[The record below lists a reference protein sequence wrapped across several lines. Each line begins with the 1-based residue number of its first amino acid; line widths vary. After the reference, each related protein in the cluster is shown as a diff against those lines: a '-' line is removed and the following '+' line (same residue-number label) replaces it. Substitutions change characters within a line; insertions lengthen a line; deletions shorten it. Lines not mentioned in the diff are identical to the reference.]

1 MNEELQS
8 VKNELLAAIQE
19 VRAEQKES
27 EVRIVREMTQV
38 VDQVVHEVVN
48 QVVNEVVHRVVH
60 DTETKLLTAF
70 FRWQESSAIKFQR
83 LKADTGNATRELEL
97 RLENVEARLEE
108 VEKRYLS
115 GGGPTQ

>member
-1 MNEELQS
+1 MNEELQG

-27 EVRIVREMTQV
+27 ELRIVREMTQM
-38 VDQVVHEVVN
+38 VHE
-48 QVVNEVVHRVVH
+48 VVH

-70 FRWQESSAIKFQR
+70 FRWQENSSVKFQR
-83 LKADTGNATRELEL
+83 LKADTGNATREIEL

-115 GGGPTQ
+115 GGGQTQ

>member
-1 MNEELQS
+1 LVHE
-8 VKNELLAAIQE
+8 
-19 VRAEQKES
+19 
-27 EVRIVREMTQV
+27 
-38 VDQVVHEVVN
+38 VVHEVVN

>member
-1 MNEELQS
+1 MNEELQV

-19 VRAEQKES
+19 LRAERKES
-27 EVRIVREMTQV
+27 EARIVREVTQV
-38 VDQVVHEVVN
+38 VQK
-48 QVVNEVVHRVVH
+48 VVH
-60 DTETKLLTAF
+60 DFETKLLTAF
-70 FRWQESSAIKFQR
+70 LRWQENSNVKFQG

-115 GGGPTQ
+115 GGGPVQ

>member
-1 MNEELQS
+1 MNEELQV
-8 VKNELLAAIQE
+8 VKNELLAAIQ
-19 VRAEQKES
+19 QS
-27 EVRIVREMTQV
+27 EDRVLEKVSV
-38 VDQVVHEVVN
+38 LVHEVVH
-48 QVVNEVVHRVVH
+48 QVVH

-70 FRWQESSAIKFQR
+70 FRWQENSNIKFQR
-83 LKADTGNATRELEL
+83 LKADTGNATREIEL

>member
-1 MNEELQS
+1 MNEELQG
-8 VKNELLAAIQE
+8 VKNELLAAFQGG
-19 VRAEQKES
+19 RAEQKE
-27 EVRIVREMTQV
+27 REARMLRELTQV
-38 VDQVVHEVVN
+38 VQQVVQQVVH
-48 QVVNEVVHRVVH
+48 
-60 DTETKLLTAF
+60 DFETRMLTAF
-70 FRWQESSAIKFQR
+70 LRWQDNSNTKFQR

>member
-1 MNEELQS
+1 MNEELQG
-8 VKNELLAAIQE
+8 VKNELLAAIQQSE
-19 VRAEQKES
+19 DRVLQK
-27 EVRIVREMTQV
+27 VTVL
-38 VDQVVHEVVN
+38 VHEVVN
-48 QVVNEVVHRVVH
+48 QVVH

-70 FRWQESSAIKFQR
+70 FRWQENGNIKFQR

>member
-19 VRAEQKES
+19 VRAEQKED
-27 EVRIVREMTQV
+27 VARILQ
-38 VDQVVHEVVN
+38 
-48 QVVNEVVHRVVH
+48 VVH

-70 FRWQESSAIKFQR
+70 FRWQENSSVKFQR

-97 RLENVEARLEE
+97 RLENVEE

>member
-1 MNEELQS
+1 MNEELQG

-27 EVRIVREMTQV
+27 EIRIVREMTQM
-38 VDQVVHEVVN
+38 VH
-48 QVVNEVVHRVVH
+48 QVVH

-70 FRWQESSAIKFQR
+70 FRWQENSNVKFQR
-83 LKADTGNATRELEL
+83 LKADTGNATREIEL

>member
-1 MNEELQS
+1 MNEELQG

-27 EVRIVREMTQV
+27 EARILREVTQV
-38 VDQVVHEVVN
+38 VHQVVH
-48 QVVNEVVHRVVH
+48 
-60 DTETKLLTAF
+60 DFETKLLTAF
-70 FRWQESSAIKFQR
+70 LRWQDNSNTKFQR
-83 LKADTGNATRELEL
+83 LKADTGNATREIEL

-115 GGGPTQ
+115 GGGQTQ

>member
-1 MNEELQS
+1 MNEELQG

-19 VRAEQKES
+19 VRAEQRES
-27 EVRIVREMTQV
+27 ELRIVREMTQM
-38 VDQVVHEVVN
+38 VHQVVN
-48 QVVNEVVHRVVH
+48 QVVH

-70 FRWQESSAIKFQR
+70 FRWQENSNIKFQR
-83 LKADTGNATRELEL
+83 LKADTGNATREIEL

-115 GGGPTQ
+115 GGGPAQ

>member
-1 MNEELQS
+1 MNEELQV

-19 VRAEQKES
+19 LRAERKES
-27 EVRIVREMTQV
+27 EIRIVREVTQM
-38 VDQVVHEVVN
+38 VHEVVN
-48 QVVNEVVHRVVH
+48 QVVNQVVH

-70 FRWQESSAIKFQR
+70 LRWQENGNIKFQR
-83 LKADTGNATRELEL
+83 LKADTGNATREIEL

-115 GGGPTQ
+115 GGGPPQ

>member
-1 MNEELQS
+1 MNEELQGI
-8 VKNELLAAIQE
+8 KNELLAAIQGG
-19 VRAEQKES
+19 RAEQKES
-27 EVRIVREMTQV
+27 ELRIVREVTQM
-38 VDQVVHEVVN
+38 VHEVVN
-48 QVVNEVVHRVVH
+48 QVVH
-60 DTETKLLTAF
+60 DFETRMLTAF
-70 FRWQESSAIKFQR
+70 LRWQDNSNTKFQR

>member
-1 MNEELQS
+1 MNEELQG

-27 EVRIVREMTQV
+27 EARIL
-38 VDQVVHEVVN
+38 
-48 QVVNEVVHRVVH
+48 RVVH
-60 DTETKLLTAF
+60 DSETKLLTAF
-70 FRWQESSAIKFQR
+70 LRWQDNSNTKFQR

-115 GGGPTQ
+115 GGGQTQ

>member
-8 VKNELLAAIQE
+8 VKNELLAAIQQSE
-19 VRAEQKES
+19 DRVLQKVS
-27 EVRIVREMTQV
+27 VLI
-38 VDQVVHEVVN
+38 HEVVH

-70 FRWQESSAIKFQR
+70 LRWQDNSNTKFQR

-108 VEKRYLS
+108 VEMRYLS
-115 GGGPTQ
+115 GGGQTQ